1 MLRLD
6 NDAGSGIHFTPT
18 GVEFDERRMALGN
31 STEVRLHCCLFFL
44 LLVHRLW
51 SGNLCGLCLHSC
63 CMQPATCLLCTSHAA
78 PAALAELLASIS
90 QHTKKQYRNTLLL
103 TACHLLKPCMCCF
116 AILAAVQLRAGATLR
131 FPRSLPVDRDDPN
144 AFKLQVHRLSLK
156 TLW

>member
-1 MLRLD
+1 MCLLRLD

-31 STEVRLHCCLFFL
+31 STEVRLHCCLFTDY
-44 LLVHRLW
+44 
-51 SGNLCGLCLHSC
+51 GL
-63 CMQPATCLLCTSHAA
+63 ATFVACACT
-78 PAALAELLASIS
+78 PAACSLPPAYSARVM
-90 QHTKKQYRNTLLL
+90 QHLRHWQSSWPAYRNTLLL